1 MATDGKRKT
10 DITSH
15 YIYTSQNHK
24 DKHLDGKKME
34 NDKVSIST
42 EWFDLVVRGVLVPSL
57 GCLGILFNFMI
68 IIVLRRPEFTKVSI
82 NLIMLCKFTHTMFFK
97 LPKRKCFWKMRY
109 TPNLRLFFSIFR
121 PF

>member
-1 MATDGKRKT
+1 MSEGAINVVTLPVYRIQVDQWLLIEKERQK
-10 DITSH
+10 SH

-82 NLIMLCKFTHTMFFK
+82 NLIMLCKFTQTMFF
-97 LPKRKCFWKMRY
+97 
-109 TPNLRLFFSIFR
+109 
-121 PF
+121 

>member
-10 DITSH
+10 LN
-15 YIYTSQNHK
+15 YNYTSQNHK

-34 NDKVSIST
+34 NDMVSIST
-42 EWFDLVVRGVLVPSL
+42 EWFDLLVRGVLVPSL

-82 NLIMLCKFTHTMFFK
+82 NLIMLCKFTHTM
-97 LPKRKCFWKMRY
+97 
-109 TPNLRLFFSIFR
+109 
-121 PF
+121 